1 MSCNGAGQSR
11 AVIGNQSATVDKRQ
25 AIAEELPRL
34 RRYARALQGDPGAA
48 DDLVQ
53 DCVERALSRLHLFR
67 DGTNMRA
74 WLFTI
79 LHNIHVNTMRRQKR
93 AVDNHS
99 LALGI
104 DVTGATGPSQ
114 GDGLALRDLSHAL
127 RALSEEQRQ
136 AVLLIGLEDMS
147 YREAA
152 EVLSVPIG
160 TVMSR
165 LARGRERL
173 RELTGRDDAPV
184 LRSVR

>member
-1 MSCNGAGQSR
+1 M
-11 AVIGNQSATVDKRQ
+11 DKRQ
-25 AIAEELPRL
+25 AIAAELPRL

-79 LHNIHVNTMRRQKR
+79 LHNIHVNTVRRQSR
-93 AVDNHS
+93 AADSQS
-99 LALGI
+99 LDQGGDA
-104 DVTGATGPSQ
+104 TGATGASQ
-114 GDGLALRDLSHAL
+114 GDGLALRDLSAAL
-127 RALSEEQRQ
+127 AVLTEKQRQ

-152 EVLSVPIG
+152 EVLGVPIG

-165 LARGRERL
+165 LSRGRERL
-173 RELTGRDDAPV
+173 RELTGGDGARV
-184 LRSVR
+184 LRRVK